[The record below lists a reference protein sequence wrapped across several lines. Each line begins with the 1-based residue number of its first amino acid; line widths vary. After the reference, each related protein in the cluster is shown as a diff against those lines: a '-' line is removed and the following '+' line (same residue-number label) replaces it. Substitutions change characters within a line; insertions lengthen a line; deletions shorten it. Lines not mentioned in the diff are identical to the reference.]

1 MILPDN
7 LFIEVSVSESN
18 TEIVFDIEEGIGSGV
33 LPAYDGPYVITPRKV
48 EQILETDNKRMRD
61 DVTVEAISYIEASN
75 PSGGYTA
82 TIGFE

>member
-33 LPAYDGPYVITPRKV
+33 LPA
-48 EQILETDNKRMRD
+48 
-61 DVTVEAISYIEASN
+61 
-75 PSGGYTA
+75 
-82 TIGFE
+82 